1 MVVFVDLDQDA
12 FTEYSG
18 GSAGKPF
25 PSKLTVAPI
34 ATAAA
39 SAEFLPSPTSPD
51 EDRDRNC
58 EADIPSTSTTD
69 EDPVNPNR
77 NAFSAALSCYPYV
90 EI

>member
-1 MVVFVDLDQDA
+1 MVFVDLDQDA
-12 FTEYSG
+12 FTEYS

-39 SAEFLPSPTSPD
+39 SADFLPSPTSSD
-51 EDRDRNC
+51 EDRDRNRD
-58 EADIPSTSTTD
+58 ADVLTTSNTV

>member
-18 GSAGKPF
+18 SAGKPC

-34 ATAAA
+34 ATAVA
-39 SAEFLPSPTSPD
+39 SADFLPSPTSSD
-51 EDRDRNC
+51 EDRDRNRA
-58 EADIPSTSTTD
+58 ADIPSTSTSV